1 MALCYNPARLSRPV
15 QEGDMR
21 PITEIADSMGLAPE
35 HVIPYGRHKAK
46 ITLDAIRKDGPR
58 GKLVLVTGMTPTRAG
73 EGKTTTT
80 VGLTQALGRLG
91 YRAAATLREPSLGP
105 IFGIK
110 GGGTGGGAAIVVPE
124 DEINIHFTGDAHAVG
139 SAHNLLSALT
149 DNAAYRGQI
158 PGFAPEDITWR
169 RVVDVE
175 ERALRTIITGIGGP
189 NNAPVRETGFD
200 IVTASEVMAV
210 LALSSDLA
218 DLRERLGL
226 MIVGFGDNGP
236 VTASDVGAVGSM
248 MSLLRYAIQPN
259 LVQTLEGQP
268 VLVHTGPFG
277 NIAHGCNSVVADR
290 LALGY
295 SDFVVTEA
303 GFGADL
309 GFEKF
314 MHIKARFNDLEP
326 SAVVLVSTVRAVKSH
341 GGVRFRELDTPDE
354 GAVEKGVANVEHDV
368 ELIRSFGLPVV
379 VAINR
384 FPTDTPGEVAILKSR
399 AEAAGARAAVESNV
413 FEDGGA
419 GGLDLAR
426 AVADA
431 ASGDRPEVT
440 YLYPEDAGIQDKV
453 RALATK
459 VYGAESVR
467 WDAAARRKVRQFE
480 ALGWG
485 GLPVCMA
492 KTHLSLSDK
501 PRLKARPSGYTFE
514 VNDVRASVGAGFIY
528 PVAGTIVTMPGLP
541 GSPRALDVDD
551 DGNILGL

>member
-1 MALCYNPARLSRPV
+1 
-15 QEGDMR
+15 MR
-21 PITEIADSMGLAPE
+21 PILEIAESMGLDRE
-35 HVIPYGRHKAK
+35 SVIPYGHHKAK
-46 ITLDAIRKDGPR
+46 VLLDAIRADGLR

-80 VGLTQALGRLG
+80 VGLTQALGLLG
-91 YRAAATLREPSLGP
+91 HRTTATLREPSLGP

-110 GGGTGGGAAIVVPE
+110 GGGTGGGAARVVPE
-124 DEINIHFTGDAHAVG
+124 DEINIHFTGDAHAVA
-139 SAHNLLSALT
+139 SAHNLLAALT
-149 DNAAYRGQI
+149 DNVAYRGQI
-158 PGFAPEDITWR
+158 PGFKPDDITWR

-175 ERALRTIITGIGGP
+175 ERALRTIVTGIGGP

-200 IVTASEVMAV
+200 IVTASEIMAV
-210 LALSSDLA
+210 LALSSGLD
-218 DLRERLGL
+218 DLRQRLSR
-226 MIVGFGDNGP
+226 IVVGFGDDGP
-236 VTASDVGAVGSM
+236 VTADDVNAVGSM

-326 SAVVLVSTVRAVKSH
+326 DAVVLVSTVRAVKAH
-341 GGVRFRELDTPDE
+341 GGVRLRELDTPDE
-354 GAVEKGVANVEHDV
+354 AAVEKGVANVEHHV
-368 ELIRSFGLPVV
+368 ELVRSFGLPVV

-384 FPTDTPGEVAILKSR
+384 FPTDTAGEVAVVKR
-399 AEAAGARAAVESNV
+399 MAEEAGAYAAVESHV
-413 FEDGGA
+413 FENGGA
-419 GGLDLAR
+419 GGTELAE
-426 AVADA
+426 AVVDA
-431 ASGDRPEVT
+431 ASGERSDVT
-440 YLYPEDAGIQDKV
+440 YLYSEDATIEDKV
-453 RALATK
+453 LALATK
-459 VYGAESVR
+459 VYGAGAVA
-467 WDAAARRKVRQFE
+467 WDATARRKLRTFE
-480 ALGWG
+480 ELGWG

-501 PRLKARPSGYTFE
+501 PRLKGRPSGYTFQ
-514 VNDVRASVGAGFIY
+514 VSDVRASIGAGFIY
-528 PVAGTIVTMPGLP
+528 PVAGTVVTMPGLP
-541 GSPRALDVDD
+541 GSPRALDVDGE
-551 DGNILGL
+551 GNIVGL